1 MDMNWEIWSVVIATV
16 ITGVVMALAI
26 YFTTRNLNQALV
38 EGIGVIAG
46 SIPTIDALEGVYT
59 DVMPDEWEPMVS
71 ALIDALQHRA
81 EGTTTETD
89 DALLDLLERITDG
102 RANDEVVATGV
113 RALHITAMRTMSRR
127 RC

>member
-1 MDMNWEIWSVVIATV
+1 MDINWEIWSVVIATL

-46 SIPTIDALEGVYT
+46 SIATIDALESVYT
-59 DVMPDEWEPMVS
+59 DVMPDEWEPMVV

-81 EGTTTETD
+81 EGTTTKADDLLLET
-89 DALLDLLERITDG
+89 LERIVDG
-102 RANDEVVATGV
+102 NPNGEGMTLVVKP
-113 RALHITAMRTMSRR
+113 
-127 RC
+127 